1 MLSSVAFLLNL
12 WKLIYHLME
21 YMSVW
26 YDNLVDRRNYG
37 VYISAAKYKIKR
49 KNSDITGL
57 PDSSPP
63 VPERAVWRA
72 CPTFCLAGEIWF
84 GVDKV

>member
-26 YDNLVDRRNYG
+26 YDNFVDRRNFG
-37 VYISAAKYKIKR
+37 VYISAAKYKIKI

-57 PDSSPP
+57 PMKAPLYSGKYKIREISP
-63 VPERAVWRA
+63 
-72 CPTFCLAGEIWF
+72 
-84 GVDKV
+84 K

>member
-1 MLSSVAFLLNL
+1 LDKTKCLSNFTQPFNTTSFAFLLNL

-26 YDNLVDRRNYG
+26 YDNFVDRRNFG
-37 VYISAAKYKIKR
+37 VYISTAKYKIKI

-57 PDSSPP
+57 PDPHSPSILP
-63 VPERAVWRA
+63 ARLQAVSQ
-72 CPTFCLAGEIWF
+72 
-84 GVDKV
+84 

>member
-26 YDNLVDRRNYG
+26 YDNFVDRRNFG

-57 PDSSPP
+57 PDPHSPSILLSLLQSLLSA
-63 VPERAVWRA
+63 RKRR
-72 CPTFCLAGEIWF
+72 G
-84 GVDKV
+84 

>member
-26 YDNLVDRRNYG
+26 YDNFVDRRNFG
-37 VYISAAKYKIKR
+37 VYISAAKYKIKI

-57 PDSSPP
+57 PDPHSPSILP
-63 VPERAVWRA
+63 LR
-72 CPTFCLAGEIWF
+72 FLAP
-84 GVDKV
+84 